1 MNWMMTVLS
10 PWPAARTA
18 SPRDA
23 VVFPFPFPV
32 YTWTYP
38 FPIRPS
44 IMSPLPVESP
54 RDHQALDLGGPLVDR
69 GHPDIPQ
76 VALHRVFPDV
86 AVPAQYLH
94 RRVARAVPGLGGE
107 DLGHRRLLR
116 IRDGPFLQARGAEN
130 EQLGGIDLGRG
141 IVELPLDRLEIA
153 HPLPT
158 LNPGVPGST
167 RKALIFRGD
176 FCVSA
181 RTIETQAC
189 APFVMKTF
197 EPSRTKCP
205 PSSRANV
212 DSPPASEPPPP
223 PLKAPPPP
231 PPRGEFA
238 PPPMSVPAPPPPAG
252 APPPATS
259 RRAMV
264 YATGPASDPPK
275 EA

>member
-141 IVELPLDRLEIA
+141 IGELPLDRLEIA
-153 HPLPT
+153 DRLPE
-158 LNPGVPGST
+158 LAPVL
-167 RKALIFRGD
+167 RVLRGGGKG
-176 FCVSA
+176 
-181 RTIETQAC
+181 RGGL
-189 APFVMKTF
+189 VMKTF

-212 DSPPASEPPPP
+212 DSPPASEP
-223 PLKAPPPP
+223 AP
-231 PPRGEFA
+231 G
-238 PPPMSVPAPPPPAG
+238 SVRANAPAPFPPESIG
-252 APPPATS
+252 RYF
-259 RRAMV
+259 RRC
-264 YATGPASDPPK
+264 SSPPK
-275 EA
+275 R